1 MNASRAALLVVGINL
16 LAVWAAA
23 AAGGR
28 TAVTA
33 PAAPP
38 QVAADEAVGEARL
51 SLLAAAERLEAHAR
65 RNLPAAMGR
74 DPFRF
79 GGDLRPSARRAPA
92 GSQPG
97 PAADAQAS
105 AEPAVDPEPDIGLQG
120 MAESGEGEAIV
131 RTAIL
136 SAGGELV
143 LATLGMRVGN
153 RYEVVALTADS
164 VELEDVVGH
173 VRRTCRMK

>member
-28 TAVTA
+28 TAAAA

-38 QVAADEAVGEARL
+38 QVAADVAVGEARS

-65 RNLPAAMGR
+65 RNPPAAMGR

-79 GGDLRPSARRAPA
+79 GGEGRPVARRAPG
-92 GSQPG
+92 GSPPG
-97 PAADAQAS
+97 PTADAPAS
-105 AEPAVDPEPDIGLQG
+105 ALPAVEPEPDIVLRG

-136 SAGGELV
+136 SAGGDLV
-143 LATLGMRVGN
+143 LASLGSRVGN

-164 VELEDVVGH
+164 VELEDVVSH
-173 VRRTCRMK
+173 VRRTCWMK